1 MVKMTRFKFRIYVWR
16 KPVKTHLVFYE
27 KIMSGF
33 HHVLMSKPDKIMVSS
48 VEYKQRNFLP
58 KRSVYDILN
67 NQYEEIQRKLLE
79 RSTTFDCSVFA
90 CL

>member
-1 MVKMTRFKFRIYVWR
+1 
-16 KPVKTHLVFYE
+16 
-27 KIMSGF
+27 
-33 HHVLMSKPDKIMVSS
+33 MVSS

-67 NQYEEIQRKLLE
+67 NQYEEIQRKLLQ